1 MVLALIAAV
10 IGIALLSKA
19 ADEFVEGAA
28 GIATILKISPV
39 VVGAVI
45 VGFGT
50 SAPELL
56 VSGIAATG
64 GDADVGV
71 GNVIGSNI
79 ANLTLILGSA
89 ALLLPLGINTSVL
102 RREAPLSTLSVVLFA
117 VFLAGGAV
125 VWWEG
130 LILLAALAVSLTII
144 IRAGTAESTEAYAEQ
159 VEDVSGDETLTAAS
173 VRTVLGLIG
182 TVAGAWLLVWGA
194 TRAADELGVSGGF
207 IGITLVAVGTSLPEL
222 VTAVVA
228 ARKGEDDLIIGN
240 LLGSN
245 LFNSLAVGGVIGL
258 LGNGPLNDAGL
269 AGLENLFMVG
279 IALAAVA
286 AMVTRRRFSRAEGGL
301 FLGLFVVFLVMTWL
315 GEVEDDAAQEDAAPV
330 TAALVVTADG

>member
-1 MVLALIAAV
+1 MLLAFVAAV

-28 GIATILKISPV
+28 AVAAALKISPV

-56 VSGIAATG
+56 VSGISAVG

-71 GNVIGSNI
+71 GNIIGSNI

-89 ALLLPLGINTSVL
+89 ALLLPLGINTGVL
-102 RREAPLSTLSVVLFA
+102 RREAPLSTLSVLAFA
-117 VFLAGGAV
+117 LVLAGGV
-125 VWWEG
+125 LDWWEG
-130 LILLAALAVSLTII
+130 VLLLIALAVSLTVII
-144 IRAGTAESTEAYAEQ
+144 QAGRSESTDAYAHDIE
-159 VEDVSGDETLTAAS
+159 EFTDDESVTSAS
-173 VRTVLGLIG
+173 IRTVVGLVG
-182 TVAGAWLLVWGA
+182 TVAGAWLLVYGA
-194 TRAADELGVSGGF
+194 TTVAEELGVSGGF

-245 LFNSLAVGGVIGL
+245 LFNSFAVGGVVAV
-258 LGNGPLNDAGL
+258 LGNGAIEDASL
-269 AGLENLFMVG
+269 ARTENLFMVG
-279 IALAAVA
+279 VAVA
-286 AMVTRRRFSRAEGGL
+286 AMFAMVTRRRFSRIEGGL
-301 FLGLFVVFLVMTWL
+301 FLAAFVAFLIVTYV
-315 GEVEDDAAQEDAAPV
+315 GEVSDDDESAVAEV
-330 TAALVVTADG
+330 VVTTDGA

>member
-1 MVLALIAAV
+1 MLLAFLAAV

-28 GIATILKISPV
+28 AIAVALKISPV

-50 SAPELL
+50 SVPELL
-56 VSGIAATG
+56 VSGISAVG
-64 GDADVGV
+64 GDTDVGV
-71 GNVIGSNI
+71 GNIIGSNI

-89 ALLLPLGINTSVL
+89 ALLLPLGINTGVL
-102 RREAPLSTLSVVLFA
+102 RREAPLSTLSVLAFAGVLM
-117 VFLAGGAV
+117 GGSLI
-125 VWWEG
+125 WWEG
-130 LILLAALAVSLTII
+130 VLLLLGLAVSLIVI
-144 IRAGTAESTEAYAEQ
+144 LQAGRSESTERYEAEISEF
-159 VEDVSGDETLTAAS
+159 VDDDASVSGAAI
-173 VRTVLGLIG
+173 RTTLGLIG

-194 TRAADELGVSGGF
+194 VTAADELGVSGGF

-245 LFNSLAVGGVIGL
+245 LFNSFAVGGTVAI
-258 LGNGPLNDAGL
+258 LGNGPIADATL
-269 AGLENLFMVG
+269 ATTENAFMVVVAVG
-279 IALAAVA
+279 ALL
-286 AMVTRRRFSRAEGGL
+286 AMVTRRRFSRIEGGL
-301 FLGLFVVFLVMTWL
+301 FLAAFVIF
-315 GEVEDDAAQEDAAPV
+315 
-330 TAALVVTADG
+330 LVVTYVGEVTDDGETTAPVVPSVVVSEGT

>member
-1 MVLALIAAV
+1 MLLALILAV
-10 IGIALLSKA
+10 IGIGLLSKA

-28 GIATILKISPV
+28 GIATALKISPV

-56 VSGIAATG
+56 VSGIAAAG

-89 ALLLPLGINTSVL
+89 ALLLPLGINTGVL
-102 RREAPLSTLSVVLFA
+102 RREAPLSTMSVLLFGA
-117 VFLAGGAV
+117 FLYGGSV

-130 LILLAALAVSLTII
+130 LVLAVVLVVALAVI
-144 IRAGTAESTEAYAEQ
+144 IRAGTEQSTESYADQ
-159 VEDVSGDETLTAAS
+159 VADVDNDESVTAAS
-173 VRTVLGLIG
+173 IRTLLGLIG
-182 TVAGAWLLVWGA
+182 TVAGAYMLVEGA
-194 TRAADELGVSGGF
+194 TRAADQLGVSGGF

-258 LGNGPLNDAGL
+258 LGNGPLEDQGL
-269 AGLENLFMVG
+269 ASAENFFMMGV
-279 IALAAVA
+279 AVAAVA
-286 AMVTRRRFSRAEGGL
+286 AMVTRRRFSRAEGGV
-301 FLGLFVVFLVMTWL
+301 FLALFVAFLVMTYL
-315 GEVEDDAAQEDAAPV
+315 GEVADDETAAAP
-330 TAALVVTADG
+330 TVVVAEGAST

>member
-1 MVLALIAAV
+1 MLLAFIAAV

-28 GIATILKISPV
+28 AIAVALKISPV

-56 VSGIAATG
+56 VSGISAVG

-71 GNVIGSNI
+71 GNIIGSNI

-89 ALLLPLGINTSVL
+89 ALLLPLGINTGVL
-102 RREAPLSTLSVVLFA
+102 RREAPLSTLSVLAFAGVLM
-117 VFLAGGAV
+117 GGSLI
-125 VWWEG
+125 WWEG
-130 LILLAALAVSLTII
+130 VLLLLGLAVSLTVII
-144 IRAGTAESTEAYAEQ
+144 QAGRAESTERYAAE
-159 VEDVSGDETLTAAS
+159 VSEFADEDASVTAAAI
-173 VRTVLGLIG
+173 RTAVGLVG
-182 TVAGAWLLVWGA
+182 TVAGAWMLVWGA
-194 TRAADELGVSGGF
+194 TTVADELGVSGGF

-245 LFNSLAVGGVIGL
+245 LFNSFAVGGTVAI
-258 LGNGPLNDAGL
+258 LGNGAIEDATL
-269 AGLENLFMVG
+269 ATTENAFMVVVAVG
-279 IALAAVA
+279 ALL
-286 AMVTRRRFSRAEGGL
+286 AMVTRRRFSRFEGG
-301 FLGLFVVFLVMTWL
+301 VFLTAFAIFLIVTYI
-315 GEVEDDAAQEDAAPV
+315 GEVTDDGETAGAADPV
-330 TAALVVTADG
+330 VVIEGG